1 MWEVKNGFS
10 SVCLIFIF
18 SELLFKP
25 VDMSSL
31 ECIDNMFPLGLK
43 KKKNI
48 VTDTWNLEVLGMFRS
63 GFIGICCLAGKNYI
77 LNIGLESIGQ
87 PSCVFKKKILGL

>member
-10 SVCLIFIF
+10 SVCLIFFFF

-31 ECIDNMFPLGLK
+31 ECIDNMFPSGLKNHCYEYLGLRRAGHVQ
-43 KKKNI
+43 I
-48 VTDTWNLEVLGMFRS
+48 WLYGNLLLRR
-63 GFIGICCLAGKNYI
+63 GKLH
-77 LNIGLESIGQ
+77 LNIGLESAGQ
-87 PSCVFKKKILGL
+87 PSCVF